1 MIKKRLNKPFPA
13 LELDIKNTFYL
24 SLFFGIFVIF
34 LLFLISLNV
43 SDNDYNFLINIPI
56 FGLITFMSVF
66 IVCFFSPKVFKKFF
80 DSQSWTVFKQ
90 IIFSFVNIFIITII
104 NAIFVYYNN
113 FTELSFFYIFLM
125 NLLQTFLIGI
135 IPTIILTFWVEQKYY
150 KKHYKIAKE
159 QSNKITNKNKLPD
172 KNTVF
177 DFSIGKE
184 IFKIESQNLLYI
196 KADGNYCTIFYNKE
210 NSINKKMLRSSLKN
224 IEDKVKDN
232 EKIIRCHKSYIV
244 NMNKVIN
251 MTGNARGYNFFLNE
265 TDFAIPVSRNFPKS
279 LLKKLN

>member
-1 MIKKRLNKPFPA
+1 
-13 LELDIKNTFYL
+13 
-24 SLFFGIFVIF
+24 
-34 LLFLISLNV
+34 
-43 SDNDYNFLINIPI
+43 
-56 FGLITFMSVF
+56 
-66 IVCFFSPKVFKKFF
+66 
-80 DSQSWTVFKQ
+80 
-90 IIFSFVNIFIITII
+90 
-104 NAIFVYYNN
+104 
-113 FTELSFFYIFLM
+113 M